1 MPVQKGTCELWMI
14 ILREIQARLMYG
26 QSKQFKEICSPFVFL
41 IFPFCLY
48 LWLFVVVTIYI
59 TAPIVKQVIK
69 RVESFFFQFDC
80 ES

>member
-41 IFPFCLY
+41 IFLV
-48 LWLFVVVTIYI
+48 LLIFVVVTIYI
-59 TAPIVKQVIK
+59 IAPIVKQVIK
-69 RVESFFFQFDC
+69 RVESFFF
-80 ES
+80 SV